1 MVTMYYPPTPQPFYG
16 PFFRTTRVSWC
27 QKRTS
32 GLYGA
37 REDNRGRHTDNP
49 AGRHSIRTNQC
60 TPPPS
65 PYFLQAGCPSCC
77 PTNSV
82 KALKATCIIYHRLK
96 IFCAHCSTVHG
107 RIDQVHQLLELNQE
121 STGVAR
127 YNGMDKW
134 SAQIASLHD
143 AIINRVA

>member
-1 MVTMYYPPTPQPFYG
+1 MVTMYYLPLPQPFSG
-16 PFFRTTRVSWC
+16 PF
-27 QKRTS
+27 S
-32 GLYGA
+32 GPRGWAAA
-37 REDNRGRHTDNP
+37 RRELLDFMVQGKINRGRHAGNL
-49 AGRHSIRTNQC
+49 AGRHSIQTNQC
-60 TPPPS
+60 PPPPS
-65 PYFLQAGCPSCC
+65 PHFLQAGCPSCR

-134 SAQIASLHD
+134 SAQIASLHE